1 MRILIAEDD
10 IVSQSI
16 LEAFLTPYGVCDV
29 AINGRKAFEAFK
41 AAWDEGKQYDL
52 LCLDIMM
59 PEMSGQEVLCKVRE
73 YERNEGIGGLDGVK
87 IIMTTALGD
96 AENIRK
102 AFREQCEAYLVK
114 PVEKVKL
121 INALQELGLI

>member
-16 LEAFLTPYGVCDV
+16 LEAFLTPYGICDLTK
-29 AINGRKAFEAFK
+29 NGRKAFEAFK
-41 AAWDEGKQYDL
+41 TAWEEGKQYDL

-59 PEMSGQEVLCKVRE
+59 PEMSGQEVLRKVRE
-73 YERNEGIGGLDGVK
+73 YERNEGIAGLDGVK
-87 IIMTTALGD
+87 IIMTTALSD

-114 PVEKVKL
+114 PVEKAKL
-121 INALQELGLI
+121 LSALSELGVI